1 MNRRFQRTIYRAFVR
16 EQVVDSFDRGT
27 FQFRSNYCELHVNTL
42 DDEHAV
48 FVLDFTA
55 CPSLDLAVL
64 DINLARCQRTGESAQ
79 QSTSR
84 CRYNIVEGSCVG
96 FAEFVRRHA
105 VMLRDCSMS
114 AEIHRVRFS
123 GQMSNPQ
130 RARNTIK
137 VYF

>member
-1 MNRRFQRTIYRAFVR
+1 
-16 EQVVDSFDRGT
+16 
-27 FQFRSNYCELHVNTL
+27 VNTL

-55 CPSLDLAVL
+55 CPSFDLAVL

-96 FAEFVRRHA
+96 FPEFVRRHA
-105 VMLRDCSMS
+105 VMCRDCSVS
-114 AEIHRVRFS
+114 AEIYRIRLT
-123 GQMSNPQ
+123 
-130 RARNTIK
+130 R
-137 VYF
+137 

>member
-1 MNRRFQRTIYRAFVR
+1 
-16 EQVVDSFDRGT
+16 
-27 FQFRSNYCELHVNTL
+27 VNTL

-48 FVLDFTA
+48 FVLDLTA
-55 CPSLDLAVL
+55 RPSFDLAVL

-84 CRYNIVEGSCVG
+84 RRYNIVEGSCVG
-96 FAEFVRRHA
+96 FPEFVRRHA
-105 VMLRDCSMS
+105 VMCRDCSMS
-114 AEIHRVRFS
+114 AEIHRIRFT

-130 RARNTIK
+130 RPRNTLK

>member
-1 MNRRFQRTIYRAFVR
+1 
-16 EQVVDSFDRGT
+16 
-27 FQFRSNYCELHVNTL
+27 VNTL

-48 FVLDFTA
+48 FVLDFTTR
-55 CPSLDLAVL
+55 PSFDLAVL

-84 CRYNIVEGSCVG
+84 CRYNIVEGGCVG
-96 FAEFVRRHA
+96 FPEFVRRNA
-105 VMLRDCSMS
+105 IMCRDRSVS
-114 AEIHRVRFS
+114 AEIYRIRLT

-130 RARNTIK
+130 RARNTLK

>member
-1 MNRRFQRTIYRAFVR
+1 
-16 EQVVDSFDRGT
+16 
-27 FQFRSNYCELHVNTL
+27 VNTL

-48 FVLDFTA
+48 FVLDLTA
-55 CPSLDLAVL
+55 RPSFDLAVL

-84 CRYNIVEGSCVG
+84 CGYNIVERGCVG
-96 FAEFVRRHA
+96 FPEFIRRNA
-105 VMLRDCSMS
+105 IMCRDCSVS
-114 AEIHRVRFS
+114 AEIYRIGLT

-130 RARNTIK
+130 RARNTLK